1 MKYAVYVEGKAEMLF
16 VADFLCKYSK
26 YEPKALGLK
35 CINLNSDNFEY
46 VQYPK
51 QGDENISCNFYQI
64 VNVNNDNRVVSK
76 LKQDIPN
83 LVKHGFDIIIGLR
96 DVFGADYDNICSK
109 LQVIDNDL
117 IAQMHQSQSEQIKY
131 DAVITRLHF
140 AVMEYEAWM
149 MALLDKYISKKGH
162 VPSDVFAT
170 AGVDYSSDFEQTIYH
185 PSKKVQQIFQ
195 VMNSIYDKHER
206 EHFSFLESLTW
217 EDYDSL
223 RNSNRCASFRLFVD
237 SLLSR

>member
-1 MKYAVYVEGKAEMLF
+1 MKYAVYVEGKAEMLL
-16 VADFLCKYSK
+16 VADLLCKYSN
-26 YEPKALGLK
+26 YEPTAIGFK

-51 QGDENISCNFYQI
+51 QGNENISCNFYQI

-83 LVKHGFDIIIGLR
+83 LMKHGFDIIIGLR

-109 LQVIDNDL
+109 RQVINNDL
-117 IAQMHQSQSEQIKY
+117 IAQMLQSQSEQIKY
-131 DAVITRLHF
+131 DGVVTRLHF

-149 MALLDKYISKKGH
+149 MALLDKYISKKGC
-162 VPSDVFAT
+162 VPSDVFA
-170 AGVDYSSDFEQTIYH
+170 AAKVDCSSDFEQTIYH

-195 VMNSIYDKHER
+195 VMNSIYGKHES
-206 EHFSFLESLTW
+206 EDFAFLGCLAW